1 MQGTSRGGQGERP
14 NAPRMMQHSPEK
26 REALHLLALLSTA
39 APSELTQRRGLRS
52 LAQQAPAEANAFPA
66 SDLQP
71 GAYLGFLVRIATKP
85 CHKPIQG
92 GNNLP
97 FFILVTQCHGTTLAR
112 RQAAACSHRVRLA
125 AAAAAGLALLHR
137 TLHRRRRRLVV
148 SRRVHAA
155 TRHVRHQRV
164 RADTEGRLRACGTL
178 HT

>member
-1 MQGTSRGGQGERP
+1 MVRKSSSSKWEIERSLPGGKLQITASGPLARSRAWRTP
-14 NAPRMMQHSPEK
+14 D
-26 REALHLLALLSTA
+26 LSH
-39 APSELTQRRGLRS
+39 APS
-52 LAQQAPAEANAFPA
+52 
-66 SDLQP
+66 LQ
-71 GAYLGFLVRIATKP
+71 
-85 CHKPIQG
+85 
-92 GNNLP
+92 
-97 FFILVTQCHGTTLAR
+97 
-112 RQAAACSHRVRLA
+112 VRLA